1 MDPGWGAPH
10 RLVVIDGPTTH
21 AVWDIPFGDTTIG
34 RDSPA
39 GLVTDGTVSR
49 KHVLVSRHGDQVAL
63 RDLGSANGTW
73 VNDDRLRGET
83 RPLLPG
89 DTLRMGHVRLRYD
102 TPARPQQPQ
111 PTRFGD
117 VHGPVNTGP
126 GSQYVAG
133 RDQHV
138 AGRDLHIGDRI
149 THTNDYDASD
159 EMFQGKGFGR
169 FLMIFGM
176 LLALGGFALI
186 GYFFMIAFGSSIDDP
201 VGQNPMAAE
210 LAPGVPILPIGAG
223 AFLLGGILAGI
234 GSGMSKAVRKRE
246 ERRRGA

>member
-1 MDPGWGAPH
+1 MDPGWGEPH
-10 RLVVIDGPTTH
+10 RLVVIDGPTTY
-21 AVWDIPFGDTTIG
+21 AAWDIPPGDTIVG
-34 RDSPA
+34 RDHPV
-39 GLVTDGTVSR
+39 GLIADDTVSR
-49 KHVLVSRHGDQVAL
+49 RHALVSRHGDQVAL
-63 RDLGSANGTW
+63 RDLGSINGTW
-73 VNDDRLRGET
+73 VNHDRLRGET

-89 DTLRMGHVRLRYD
+89 DIVRLGDVRLRYD
-102 TPARPQQPQ
+102 TPVRRHPPQ

-126 GSQYVAG
+126 GNQYVAG

-138 AGRDLHIGDRI
+138 IGRDLHIGDRV
-149 THTNDYDASD
+149 THSNEYDASD
-159 EMFQGKGFGR
+159 EMFQGRGFGR

-176 LLALGGFALI
+176 LLSLGGFALI

-210 LAPGVPILPIGAG
+210 LVPGVPILPVGAG

-234 GSGMSKAVRKRE
+234 GSGMSKAARKRE
-246 ERRRGA
+246 ERRGDR